1 MNDGVNLLDQYI
13 GSPIYGIAPEHGVA
27 IFSVLVLAVGSLLV
41 RFLANRGHGRSG
53 AVRERYRSLVS
64 THRLFFWCLSVSAA
78 STLGMALGRMP
89 SPVSLWFLLAA
100 GAQLVVVRRLLRGES
115 WRRPASYVLVAVLTV
130 NLGLAVAGITLDQVG
145 MITALIQAT
154 ALAVVFR
161 SLDGGRVRR
170 FAASAAVVGVV
181 GFTTLASW
189 GGAVVAGIGAEKLGD
204 TPPPAVLLPVGTDRA
219 PTAFEIAEAGRV
231 QSETAAAIEKYKD
244 IAVAAAAG
252 YDVSNIVGS
261 EYHAE
266 NAKYKSDGI
275 VLDPQRPE
283 TLVYEPGPD
292 GPILLGALFEMES
305 VGAPGP
311 AFGGPITV
319 WHAHDHICFAFT
331 PPAIAGFESP
341 LGACPLG
348 AISFPVT
355 NEMIHVWTIPGVENP
370 YSELD
375 EEWLA
380 DYIAS
385 VSSQNG

>member
-1 MNDGVNLLDQYI
+1 MNDGINLLDKYI

-27 IFSVLVLAVGSLLV
+27 IVLVLVLAVGSLLV
-41 RFLANRGHGRSG
+41 RFLANRGHGRSL
-53 AVRERYRSLVS
+53 AIRERYSTLVS
-64 THRLFFWCLSVSAA
+64 THRLFLWFLSVSTAL
-78 STLGMALGRMP
+78 TLGMALGRMP
-89 SPVSLWFLLAA
+89 SPVSVWLLIAA
-100 GAQLVVVRRLLRGES
+100 GAQVLVVRRLLRGKS
-115 WRRPASYVLVAVLTV
+115 WRRRASYVLAAVLTV
-130 NLGLAVAGITLDQVG
+130 NLALSVAGITVDQVG
-145 MITALIQAT
+145 LITALFQAT
-154 ALAVVFR
+154 ALAVVLR
-161 SLDGGRVRR
+161 SVDGGRMRR
-170 FAASAAVVGVV
+170 FAASAAVVAVV

-204 TPPPAVLLPVGTDRA
+204 TPLPGVLLPVGADRA
-219 PTAFEIAEAGRV
+219 PTVFEIAEADRIHR
-231 QSETAAAIEKYKD
+231 ETTAAIEKYKD

-252 YDVSNIVGS
+252 YDVANIAGS
-261 EYHAE
+261 QFHAE
-266 NAKYKSDGI
+266 NARYKSDGI
-275 VLDPQRPE
+275 VVDPQRPE
-283 TLVYEPGPD
+283 TLVYELGPD

-319 WHAHDHICFAFT
+319 WHAHNNICFSFT

-341 LGACPLG
+341 LGVCPLT

-380 DYIAS
+380 DYIATL
-385 VSSQNG
+385 SSQNG